1 MTLTVMPKYESY
13 KDSGVTWVGDIPDHW
28 SIYRFRNLFSF
39 SKGLNITKD
48 DLQDDGIPC
57 VNYGEVHSKF
67 GFEIDPNKHKL
78 KCVCES
84 YLKNEKSLLSKG
96 DFVFA
101 DTSEDLSGS
110 GNFTQLISD
119 VVTFAGYHTVVA
131 RPICNQNNRFL
142 AYLFDSISY
151 RNQIRSAVKGVKVF
165 SITKSILKDTWVWLP
180 NGLEQTAIANFLD
193 TKTTQ
198 IDEAI
203 AIKEQQIALL
213 NERKQILI
221 QQAVTKGFNPCAPLK
236 DSGIE
241 WIGKIPE
248 HWECKKVKHLF
259 RLAMEQSEKNNN
271 HELLSVYSD
280 IGVKPR
286 KELEERGNKAST
298 TDGYWIVKK
307 GDIVVN
313 KLLAWMGAI
322 GLSEYDGV
330 TSPAYDILRPKKR
343 LNGYFY
349 HYLFRSKFCST
360 ELKRHSRGIMDMRLR
375 LYFDKFGVIE
385 VPYPPKEEQDEIIE
399 KLNELLSDVNN
410 GINVINKQIKKY
422 QEYKSTLI
430 NSAVT
435 GKIKVI

>member
-1 MTLTVMPKYESY
+1 MTLTAMPKYEAY
-13 KDSGVTWVGDIPDHW
+13 KDSGVEWIGDIPAHW
-28 SIYRFRNLFSF
+28 
-39 SKGLNITKD
+39 NIR
-48 DLQDDGIPC
+48 
-57 VNYGEVHSKF
+57 
-67 GFEIDPNKHKL
+67 KL
-78 KCVCES
+78 KYISNINNQTLPENTAGDFLFDYVDIGSVTLENGIEKVETFRFS
-84 YLKNEKSLLSKG
+84 DAPSRARRLAKQGDTVVSTVRTYLK
-96 DFVFA
+96 A
-101 DTSEDLSGS
+101 
-110 GNFTQLISD
+110 
-119 VVTFAGYHTVVA
+119 
-131 RPICNQNNRFL
+131 
-142 AYLFDSISY
+142 ISY
-151 RNQIRSAVKGVKVF
+151 VDRKSSEYIYSTGFAVINPKDENSSKYLTHFIKSDAFTNQVDDVAKGISYPAINSSELSNLLVVEPSTPEK
-165 SITKSILKDTWVWLP
+165 
-180 NGLEQTAIANFLD
+180 NAIADFLD
-193 TKTTQ
+193 EKTAK
-198 IDEAI
+198 IDDAI
-203 AIKEQQIALL
+203 AIKERQIALL

-221 QQAVTKGFNPCAPLK
+221 QQAVTNGFNPCAPLK

-307 GDIVVN
+307 GDVVVN

-343 LNGYFY
+343 LNGHFY

-385 VPYPPKEEQDEIIE
+385 VPYPPKEEQDKIIE

-435 GKIKVI
+435 GKIKVV

>member
-1 MTLTVMPKYESY
+1 MTLTAMPKYDTY
-13 KDSGVTWVGDIPDHW
+13 KNSGVEWLGDIPDHW
-28 SIYRFRNLFSF
+28 HVIRLKNAALINPVSDISKLHLDDEICFLPMEKVGVDGTVEYDLRRTLRSVKQGFTSF
-39 SKGLNITKD
+39 QNNDVIIAKITPCFENGKGAYLNNMPT
-48 DLQDDGIPC
+48 
-57 VNYGEVHSKF
+57 KF
-67 GFEIDPNKHKL
+67 GYGSTEFHVIRAYESFEPAFL
-78 KCVCES
+78 
-84 YLKNEKSLLSKG
+84 YYLSKSHSFM
-96 DFVFA
+96 DFGEKMM
-101 DTSEDLSGS
+101 TGS
-110 GNFTQLISD
+110 
-119 VVTFAGYHTVVA
+119 AGQKRVPTDFIA
-131 RPICNQNNRFL
+131 EFRFSSPS
-142 AYLFDSISY
+142 FI
-151 RNQIRSAVKGVKVF
+151 
-165 SITKSILKDTWVWLP
+165 
-180 NGLEQTAIANFLD
+180 EQTVIANFLD
-193 TKTTQ
+193 KKTTQ

-203 AIKEQQIALL
+203 TIKERQIALL

-221 QQAVTKGFNPCAPLK
+221 QQAVTKGFNPCAPLR

-330 TSPAYDILRPKKR
+330 TSPAYDILRPEKR

-385 VPYPPKEEQDEIIE
+385 VPYPPKEEQDQIIE

-410 GINVINKQIKKY
+410 GINVIHKQIKKY
-422 QEYKSTLI
+422 QEYKATLI

-435 GKIKVI
+435 GKIKMV